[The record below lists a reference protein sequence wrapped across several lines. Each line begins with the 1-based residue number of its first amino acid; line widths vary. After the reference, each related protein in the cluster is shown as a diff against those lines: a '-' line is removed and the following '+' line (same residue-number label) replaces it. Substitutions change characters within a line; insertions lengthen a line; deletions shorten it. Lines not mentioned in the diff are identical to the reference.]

1 MIKFDCFSTAP
12 RIGLRRRRSRSGPPI
27 RARREPELIDTL
39 GDPLVRR
46 RAGIPSEVSRT
57 PRAGHA
63 PNAMPSWTTLP
74 HCASWA
80 SDSSRPHCSAY
91 SMPPHPWMVS
101 SVPVATASGCNGKEE
116 IVLGET
122 HCADLFTEFPWASS
136 VRSCRTR
143 HRRRREDTQPASTPA
158 SDVVFSIRCGPDI
171 SARAG
176 SMSLPES
183 AGADELSAGWPSR
196 SLGVWLKH
204 VFADRIDEPPRRRR
218 RF

>member
-1 MIKFDCFSTAP
+1 M
-12 RIGLRRRRSRSGPPI
+12 
-27 RARREPELIDTL
+27 
-39 GDPLVRR
+39 
-46 RAGIPSEVSRT
+46 
-57 PRAGHA
+57 
-63 PNAMPSWTTLP
+63 
-74 HCASWA
+74 
-80 SDSSRPHCSAY
+80 
-91 SMPPHPWMVS
+91 
-101 SVPVATASGCNGKEE
+101 
-116 IVLGET
+116 
-122 HCADLFTEFPWASS
+122 
-136 VRSCRTR
+136 
-143 HRRRREDTQPASTPA
+143 A